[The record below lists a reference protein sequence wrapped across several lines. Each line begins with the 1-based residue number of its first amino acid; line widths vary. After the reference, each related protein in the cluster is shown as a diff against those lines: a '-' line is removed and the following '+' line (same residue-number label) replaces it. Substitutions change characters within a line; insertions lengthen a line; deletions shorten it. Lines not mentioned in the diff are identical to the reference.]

1 MPVLAQRPTVPT
13 PPSEGEPSRDLIS
26 FLFALRD
33 EWRVRRQ
40 IASAQMLDCA
50 SLRDIGLAPGGVESA
65 IRHGRGRSAHR
76 DQQTILRTRA

>member
-1 MPVLAQRPTVPT
+1 MSLLARQSTAPTIRPDR
-13 PPSEGEPSRDLIS
+13 GPSRDLFA
-26 FLFALRD
+26 FLLTLHG

-65 IRHGRGRSAHR
+65 IRHGRGR
-76 DQQTILRTRA
+76 